1 MIIRIV
7 GEGQWQVPDTEM
19 RKKLLD
25 GFARQQHHF
34 GRRLV
39 PDDVFVVFAIVQ
51 RVKFYIIA
59 ALLTPRR

>member
-1 MIIRIV
+1 
-7 GEGQWQVPDTEM
+7 M

>member
-1 MIIRIV
+1 
-7 GEGQWQVPDTEM
+7 M

-59 ALLTPRR
+59 APLTPIMPVGSKNSAEPKTP